1 MEQTPPKVLHRIM
14 ITMPIFFLIGFLI
27 FFLLDKMVGGAIL
40 VGAAIGLII
49 GIIFYYKLKKQ
60 DPTGANKSLSYFYI
74 IWGIVMLILAL
85 AVFIFERENFKDV
98 IYEVGL
104 GFMFLIFGIY
114 MLKSKQAQKTTWK
127 EIPLGFKI
135 LIIFLSISIVLNLRG
150 LVTKLQQPNFLF
162 GMSINSPIS
171 MILTII
177 YLIIPIIT
185 IFLIYQKTG
194 WKFLLGLQAFNL
206 LNGISNAVKILLTP
220 LPQLF
225 AMLNRPLP
233 NVSPEVLQA
242 AEFQSKLIVS
252 IPMFIGVIIALVI
265 LIYVYKEKE
274 YFSNG

>member
-1 MEQTPPKVLHRIM
+1 MEQTPSKVLHRLM
-14 ITMPIFFLIGFLI
+14 IVIPIIFLIGFLI
-27 FFLLDKMVGGAIL
+27 FFLKDKMVGGAIL
-40 VGAAIGLII
+40 AGGGLALIW
-49 GIIFYYKLKKQ
+49 GIIFYYKIKKN
-60 DPTGANKSLSYFYI
+60 DPVSANKSLSYFYI
-74 IWGIVMLILAL
+74 IAGIVMLILAL

-104 GFMFLIFGIY
+104 GFMFLVFGIY

-135 LIIFLSISIVLNLRG
+135 LIIFLSISIVLSLRS
-150 LVTKLQQPNFLF
+150 LADKLQQPNFLF
-162 GMSINSPIS
+162 GMTINPPIS
-171 MILTII
+171 IVLTII

-194 WKFLLGLQAFNL
+194 WKLLLGLQTFNL
-206 LNGISNAVKILLTP
+206 INGISSAIKILVTP

-242 AEFQSKLIVS
+242 AELQSKLIVS

-274 YFSNG
+274 YFSN